1 MTTEHEL
8 STRDESAMVDSL
20 VTRGDWSGL
29 NPAERARVYT
39 AVCKQHGLNPMS
51 QPFAFLRLNGK
62 EVLYANRG
70 ATDQL
75 AAMHHVN
82 RKIIDG
88 PKIVDI
94 CGTKVALC
102 TAEATLPNGRV
113 ETATATLPVVDPV
126 NLYMKLETKAKRRA
140 TLSILGLGMMDEMET
155 ETIPGAE
162 RLAMGAVTL
171 VRDDAPAQLAAPDDE
186 FPAIDATS
194 LDGLASWYAGLQL
207 RAEDT
212 ERADAAVGLACDY
225 AIERGYRLASPE
237 LHSVLAGRLH
247 PTLRAIHDAL
257 AKQHTPAGVVA
268 AYQEHAGAVDQIERE
283 DGRKACVT
291 VGARYFGERHSPA
304 LSAQAR
310 GPAFRAALSPQ
321 PPTKPTGTDA
331 PTASAPASAD
341 GGSVAPSQSA
351 GAQASANDGPRYVAD
366 TDAAHVQVAGT
377 WRETEAGWAAH
388 LAEMTARRRVEAS
401 VGCNGALLGPRFLTL
416 AAERIVEIDATRPL
430 PAGVARL
437 TVIGVTQTLER
448 VALDADRYRRRALLA
463 RRASVLASAA
473 AIGARS

>member
-171 VRDDAPAQLAAPDDE
+171 VRDDAPAQLAAPDALAAFRADL
-186 FPAIDATS
+186 DAADGLTLDGAREVYARHDLGGTS
-194 LDGLASWYAGLQL
+194 LSAVTVALCDALA
-207 RAEDT
+207 
-212 ERADAAVGLACDY
+212 V
-225 AIERGYRLASPE
+225 RGYRLTAME
-237 LHSVLAGRLH
+237 AGAL
-247 PTLRAIHDAL
+247 LRGEMPAGLAL
-257 AKQHTPAGVVA
+257 AYDRLAAVDRHADDEDGDAVVA
-268 AYQEHAGAVDQIERE
+268 SVVMVLRGCGSLPKPAKSRLLKVAAQTVATLLEVDA
-283 DGRKACVT
+283 DVAA
-291 VGARYFGERHSPA
+291 AR
-304 LSAQAR
+304 LD
-310 GPAFRAALSPQ
+310 AALR
-321 PPTKPTGTDA
+321 PPTPPAPTGTDA
-331 PTASAPASAD
+331 PSASAPAAAD
-341 GGSVAPSQSA
+341 GGSVAPTASA
-351 GAQASANDGPRYVAD
+351 GAQASTRTVLDAD
-366 TDAAHVQVAGT
+366 EVESRLVTSAAAWAEHLARHVEARSPVFTLAGGYHK
-377 WRETEAGWAAH
+377 RRAAFVEAGVAT
-388 LAEMTARRRVEAS
+388 ERYEA
-401 VGCNGALLGPRFLTL
+401 TL
-416 AAERIVEIDATRPL
+416 AAIE
-430 PAGVARL
+430 ARE
-437 TVIGVTQTLER
+437 GRGPEAARQ
-448 VALDADRYRRRALLA
+448 ALDGYVTRR
-463 RRASVLASAA
+463 VLPVGVGEVIHLRSHRQIVAA
-473 AIGARS
+473 KRTGTGG

>member
-1 MTTEHEL
+1 MNTTDTGHEL

-102 TAEATLPNGRV
+102 TAEASLPNGRT
-113 ETATATLPVVDPV
+113 ETATATLPVADPV

-162 RLAMGAVTL
+162 RLAMGTVT
-171 VRDDAPAQLAAPDDE
+171 VQRDDAPAQLAAPDALAAFVADL
-186 FPAIDATS
+186 ADAT
-194 LDGLASWYAGLQL
+194 DLAGVRVVYARHDLGGTS
-207 RAEDT
+207 AKPIT
-212 ERADAAVGLACDY
+212 AAVVARVGSL
-225 AIERGYRLASPE
+225 GYYLNGAEVTALLGGTMPDAT
-237 LHSVLAGRLH
+237 VLAY
-247 PTLRAIHDAL
+247 DSL
-257 AKQHTPAGVVA
+257 AAVDKHADDEEGDGVVA
-268 AYQEHAGAVDQIERE
+268 DVVRVLRRAGGLDAPTRVKTAAVATCTALGVE
-283 DGRKACVT
+283 
-291 VGARYFGERHSPA
+291 GAA
-304 LSAQAR
+304 AR
-310 GPAFRAALSPQ
+310 IKAALT
-321 PPTKPTGTDA
+321 PPTPPTGTDA
-331 PTASAPASAD
+331 PRASTDAD
-341 GGSVAPSQSA
+341 VAGGSVAPAEST
-351 GAQASANDGPRYVAD
+351 GAMARDTRTALD
-366 TDAAHVQVAGT
+366 TDTAHLDLAGT
-377 WRETEAGWAAH
+377 WRASEAGWRNH
-388 LAEMTARRRVEAS
+388 LAEMTVRRRVEAS
-401 VGCNGALLGPRFLTL
+401 VSCNGAALGPAFIAM
-416 AAERIVEIDATRPL
+416 AAERIVAIDAERPHV
-430 PAGVARL
+430 AGVARL

-448 VALDADRYRRRALLA
+448 VAYDASRA
-463 RRASVLASAA
+463 RAAQGQRAA
-473 AIGARS
+473 

>member
-341 GGSVAPSQSA
+341 GGSVAPTASA
-351 GAQASANDGPRYVAD
+351 GAQASTRTVLDAD
-366 TDAAHVQVAGT
+366 EVESRLVTSAAAWAEHLARHVEARSPVFTLAGGYHK
-377 WRETEAGWAAH
+377 RRAAFVEAGVAT
-388 LAEMTARRRVEAS
+388 ERYEA
-401 VGCNGALLGPRFLTL
+401 TL
-416 AAERIVEIDATRPL
+416 AAIE
-430 PAGVARL
+430 ARE
-437 TVIGVTQTLER
+437 GRGPEAARQ
-448 VALDADRYRRRALLA
+448 ALDGYVTRR
-463 RRASVLASAA
+463 VLPVGVGEVVHLRSHRQIVAA
-473 AIGARS
+473 NRTGTGG

>member
-331 PTASAPASAD
+331 PTASAPASAE

-351 GAQASANDGPRYVAD
+351 GAQASASPRLVLDPDEAEARYLRS
-366 TDAAHVQVAGT
+366 DAIGA
-377 WRETEAGWAAH
+377 EAWASH
-388 LAEMTARRRVEAS
+388 LAACAGVFAMAGAHTKRVEAFRAAG
-401 VGCNGALLGPRFLTL
+401 VLAARRGATL
-416 AAERIVEIDATRPL
+416 AAIEEREGLGPEA
-430 PAGVARL
+430 ARK
-437 TVIGVTQTLER
+437 
-448 VALDADRYRRRALLA
+448 ALDGYRTRRVVPIGESVRA
-463 RRASVLASAA
+463 RSHRQIAA
-473 AIGARS
+473 ARTGTDG

>member
-225 AIERGYRLASPE
+225 AIERGYRLASLE

-321 PPTKPTGTDA
+321 PPTKPTGTDR
-331 PTASAPASAD
+331 PNTSTTSAE
-341 GGSVAPSQSA
+341 GGSVAPSATA
-351 GAQASANDGPRYVAD
+351 GAKKRFSWSSPCSWATCSATRSSSFTFQSLSASA
-366 TDAAHVQVAGT
+366 
-377 WRETEAGWAAH
+377 WRRT
-388 LAEMTARRRVEAS
+388 S
-401 VGCNGALLGPRFLTL
+401 SC
-416 AAERIVEIDATRPL
+416 
-430 PAGVARL
+430 
-437 TVIGVTQTLER
+437 
-448 VALDADRYRRRALLA
+448 RALM
-463 RRASVLASAA
+463 RSSERTRAKSSA
-473 AIGARS
+473 